1 MGTPM
6 TLPDVAALVQA
17 APVTSLLAF
26 LAGDHAAAIARI
38 WPSPHEDFLALPAPR
53 RHAAAM
59 LLARGD
65 IPSSEVA
72 ALAMRARR
80 AEIAEAVFGGEA
92 PAGLM
97 RAVSRMG
104 EVLWRAEDYARFLRL
119 FAEEEA
125 CLLIRHT
132 KVLDPAA
139 LARIEALPPPLR
151 QPAILGCLGADEA
164 AMADIVAAW
173 AMALRI
179 RGAAA
184 APAIAQRFGR
194 AASAAALFEMARQE
208 MQPQAFCAECPSPD
222 LLAPFEAVRSLD
234 ALSMIAHEFRNCL
247 REFVADI
254 ASGRMAVHV
263 WRGEGGPAAVALRRD
278 PGGWRLAEARGVG
291 NADLADAP
299 LRAIIKAVEGAGVR
313 TGESWNWLYRRIED
327 RACEAAPLPLPDE
340 VSDWRRALFLG
351 NYWD

>member
-6 TLPDVAALVQA
+6 TLPVAAALAQA

-26 LAGDHAAAIARI
+26 LAGDHAGAIARI

-65 IPSSEVA
+65 VPPSEVM

-80 AEIAEAVFGGEA
+80 AEIAEAIFGGAA

-125 CLLIRHT
+125 CLIIRHT

-139 LARIEALPPPLR
+139 LAHLEALPPPLR
-151 QPAILGCLGADEA
+151 QPAILRCLGADEA
-164 AMADIVAAW
+164 AVADLVAAW
-173 AMALRI
+173 AMALRV
-179 RGAAA
+179 RGEAA

-194 AASAAALFEMARQE
+194 AASASALFEMARQE
-208 MQPQAFCAECPSPD
+208 MQPPAFCSECPAPD
-222 LLAPFEAVRSLD
+222 LPAPFEAVRSLD
-234 ALSMIAHEFRNCL
+234 ELSSMAHEFRNCL
-247 REFVADI
+247 LDFVADI

-291 NADLADAP
+291 NAELADLALMQITA
-299 LRAIIKAVEGAGVR
+299 AVIAAGVR
-313 TGESWNWLYRRIED
+313 TGESWNWLYRRVED
-327 RACEAAPLPLPDE
+327 RACEAAPIPPPDQG
-340 VSDWRRALFLG
+340 SDWRRALCLG